1 MIHVGRFSPG
11 DRLPSE
17 KEIMEELGVGR
28 SAVREAMLSLQKMG
42 LVTVQSGE
50 RARVTTPT
58 ANVLV
63 HELSGAARLLLAQE
77 GGVQRFQEA
86 RALFEIGL
94 ARLAAEQ
101 ATPEDLR
108 ELKTA
113 LENNKA
119 SIGDNFVFMQT
130 DVAFH
135 YVIAAIPRNPIFTS
149 LHDAVVGW
157 LTEQR
162 AMSGRAP
169 TADRDAYAAHER
181 IYDAIAAHDPAEAQ
195 ARHAGS
201 SRAGIEILLAGAKRA
216 GIATAGISGESE
228 WRNIRAAKRSGAWR
242 PRICS
247 APSRP
252 SFGPAA
258 WTTPMPSLLAGA
270 LVNADQRGIHSHG
283 TLRVPDYVDKLTKGG
298 VDPRGR
304 PAIASATAPPS
315 SSTRATPWARSP
327 PTSPCAPRSSR
338 RARPTSPWR
347 RWATATI
354 AARWIIGRRWR
365 CRTT

>member
-1 MIHVGRFSPG
+1 MQSEVRAGAPIRRRKLYEEVASRIEEMIHVGRFSPG

-42 LVTVQSGE
+42 LVTVRSGE

-77 GGVQRFQEA
+77 GGVQKFQEA

-162 AMSGRAP
+162 ATSGRAP

-195 ARHAGS
+195 
-201 SRAGIEILLAGAKRA
+201 RAMQDHLAQVSKYY
-216 GIATAGISGESE
+216 
-228 WRNIRAAKRSGAWR
+228 WQVRN
-242 PRICS
+242 
-247 APSRP
+247 APE
-252 SFGPAA
+252 
-258 WTTPMPSLLAGA
+258 
-270 LVNADQRGIHSHG
+270 
-283 TLRVPDYVDKLTKGG
+283 
-298 VDPRGR
+298 
-304 PAIASATAPPS
+304 
-315 SSTRATPWARSP
+315 
-327 PTSPCAPRSSR
+327 
-338 RARPTSPWR
+338 
-347 RWATATI
+347 
-354 AARWIIGRRWR
+354 
-365 CRTT
+365 